1 MNLDAKVIG
10 INTAIASN
18 ATGLG
23 FAIPLSEKEVR
34 YLVDSVEKNGVI
46 KRAFIGI
53 RTVSLTSDIA
63 KNMNIDITSGD
74 LIINSPDAVIVDSPA
89 SKAGLESG
97 DIIIE
102 AAGIPIENNVT
113 IRDIIKDKVP
123 GDEIILKVW
132 KKKSEKIEIVKLLL
146 EER

>member
-1 MNLDAKVIG
+1 VNLDAKVIG